1 MSPLLLR
8 LVRMYGPRIL
18 KILNKQSKGL
28 PKLPTPKL
36 PEKGQGPLMDLVLA
50 KNLPSSV
57 LFSRLHKSSVKKAI
71 ATVKDYPNLFRYL
84 DPKTNVLNAHKINK
98 ALREH
103 SPLGKVV
110 TKKKYRDNPPFSW
123 KGKGDDLMPVNNK
136 RWTMRN
142 LPKKM
147 SPMNPRKFKRVMEI
161 D

>member
-1 MSPLLLR
+1 MTPALLR
-8 LVRMYGPRIL
+8 LVRMYGPRLL

-36 PEKGQGPLMDLVLA
+36 PETGRGALMDLVFA
-50 KNLPSSV
+50 KKLPSSV
-57 LFSRLHKSSVKKAI
+57 LFSKLHKSSVKKAI
-71 ATVKDYPNLFRYL
+71 TTVKDYPNLFRYL

-110 TKKKYRDNPPFSW
+110 TKKKYKNNPAFSRQW
-123 KGKGDDLMPVNNK
+123 KGDDWRFVSNK
-136 RWTMRN
+136 RWTMRT
-142 LPKKM
+142 LPEKM

-161 D
+161 A